1 MTLPTRT
8 IAIVGGGF
16 SGTTVAINLLRQLR
30 LSEGSCGSARIAL
43 IERASRI
50 GRGIAY
56 ADRKHRYLLN
66 VPAGRMSANAREPL
80 EFLAYARNRFP
91 NATPDDFL
99 PRSLY
104 GEYLEA
110 SLLTAELSAPADIR
124 LDRVRAEISAVE
136 RIEGSASFRLQ
147 FSDGRLLVADEVILA
162 LGHPDPAT
170 LPAFRGLRESAL
182 DLADPRYF
190 DDPWAGVASCRPG
203 ETVLIVGTGLTMADV
218 ATAAATATDGDIE
231 IYALSRHGLLP
242 PTQTAFR
249 HSPCHGDT
257 NRLLNAAS
265 RSARELM
272 SVVRELAANTEAQG
286 GDWREAI
293 TFVRNIAPAIWD
305 HLPSEERRRFLR
317 HARTY
322 WDIHRHRLPQETLS
336 QIEALRERGKLTID
350 AGRILSAS
358 VGRQQRGTT
367 DGDSK
372 IQVTYRSRGGK
383 PATLLVD
390 RVINC
395 TGPDYNPR
403 RSLEP
408 LVRSLL
414 SQRLAS
420 PDELNLGFRTGAHGA
435 LIDSRDREVPHLYY
449 VGPQLRADYWEATAA
464 QELRSHAER
473 LARHLT
479 TPRVSRGLSYAG
491 GKNHAFCRRKR
502 S

>member
-8 IAIVGGGF
+8 IAVVGGGF
-16 SGTTVAINLLRQLR
+16 SGTTVAINLLRQFR
-30 LSEGSCGSARIAL
+30 LNHGRCGPTRVAL
-43 IERASRI
+43 IERAARI
-50 GRGIAY
+50 GRGVAY
-56 ADRKHRYLLN
+56 ADRKHPYLLN
-66 VPAGRMSANAREPL
+66 VPAGRMSANASEPL

-91 NATPDDFL
+91 NATAEDFL

-110 SLLTAELSAPADIR
+110 SLLTAEISAPAEIR
-124 LDRVRAEISAVE
+124 LDRVRAEICAVE
-136 RIEGSASFRLQ
+136 RIEGSAAYRLQ
-147 FSDGRLLVADEVILA
+147 FSDERLLVADEVILA
-162 LGHPDPAT
+162 LGHPAPAT
-170 LPAFRGLRESAL
+170 LPAFRGVRESERDVA
-182 DLADPRYF
+182 APRYF
-190 DDPWAGVASCRPG
+190 DDPWAGAESCRPG

-218 ATAAATATDGDIE
+218 ATAASTATGGNIK
-231 IYALSRHGLLP
+231 IHALSRHGLLP
-242 PTQTAFR
+242 PTQTEFR

-257 NRLLNAAS
+257 HKLLSAAS
-265 RSARELM
+265 HSARELM
-272 SVVRELAANTEAQG
+272 SVVRELAVNTESQG

-336 QIEALRERGKLTID
+336 QIEALRAQGKLTVD
-350 AGRILSAS
+350 AGRVLSAS
-358 VGRQQRGTT
+358 AGGPQAETAPV
-367 DGDSK
+367 DGK
-372 IQVTYRSRGGK
+372 IRVTVRSRAGLSS
-383 PATLLVD
+383 TVLVD
-390 RVINC
+390 RIINC

-403 RSLEP
+403 RARDP

-420 PDELNLGFRTGAHGA
+420 PDGLNLGLRTGANGA

-479 TPRVSRGLSYAG
+479 TPRASRLSSFRNVPATAGYVS
-491 GKNHAFCRRKR
+491 
-502 S
+502 